1 MVILVIIKISFMKR
15 INQLLKG
22 LLAVFILFFFIQ
34 CSQNSAESNEK
45 IMIVGPQLVDCEGVS
60 PMKCMQVKAEESDNW
75 EYFYGNI
82 QGFNYESGY
91 EYVIKVKVEE
101 VRNPPADGSSQQYTL
116 ITQVSKTKK

>member
-1 MVILVIIKISFMKR
+1 MKL

-22 LLAVFILFFFIQ
+22 LFAVIILFFFIQ
-34 CSQNSAESNEK
+34 CSKNSAESNEK
-45 IMIVGPQLVDCEGVS
+45 TMIVGSQLVDCEGAG
-60 PMKCMQVKAEESDNW
+60 PMKCMQVKAKESDNW

-116 ITQVSKTKK
+116 ITQVAKTKK

>member
-1 MVILVIIKISFMKR
+1 MKL

-34 CSQNSAESNEK
+34 CSKSYAESKEK
-45 IMIVGPQLVDCEGVS
+45 TMIVGAKLVDCEGAG
-60 PMKCMQVKAEESDNW
+60 PMKCMQVKAKESDNW

-101 VRNPPADGSSQQYTL
+101 VRNPPADGSSHHYTL
-116 ITQVSKTKK
+116 INQVSKIKK